1 MLTEVFHLP
10 SFPVNQYL
18 STILS
23 MQENIGVILAI
34 LFIFQIFS
42 LYLFSRLLIRSLS
55 HLIIKITRS
64 QTATVHLLATFF
76 LPGTFVHEMAHALT
90 AALMLVTV
98 HDIHL
103 FPKVEE
109 HGIKLGSVEID
120 RTDPFRRALIGVA
133 PIIWGISML
142 LLFTWLIESFVPREW
157 GSWWMYLIVGYL
169 IFVTSNTMF
178 SSRKDM
184 EGMLLINVLII
195 ATVGGLLLLKVYA
208 PFIWFANLLNTNSS
222 FMLGLNI
229 YLLVP
234 IIVDIFI
241 YSIFKL
247 LRFNR

>member
-1 MLTEVFHLP
+1 M
-10 SFPVNQYL
+10 
-18 STILS
+18 I
-23 MQENIGVILAI
+23 ENTGVILAV
-34 LFIFQIFS
+34 LFVFQVFS
-42 LYLFSRLLIRSLS
+42 LYLFSRLLISSLS
-55 HLIIKITRS
+55 HLFLKLTRS
-64 QTATVHLLATFF
+64 HNATVHLLSAFF

-90 AALMLVTV
+90 AGVTMVGV

-103 FPKVEE
+103 FPKIEE

-133 PIIWGISML
+133 PVLWGIAML
-142 LLFTWLIESFVPREW
+142 LLFTWLLQSFVPREW
-157 GSWWMYLIVGYL
+157 GSWWLYLILGYL

-184 EGMLLINVLII
+184 EGMLLINVLLI

-208 PFIWFANLLNTNSS
+208 PFICFANLLNTNSQ

-234 IIVDIFI
+234 IVVDIFI
-241 YSIFKL
+241 YGLFKL
-247 LRFNR
+247 LRINR

>member
-1 MLTEVFHLP
+1 ML
-10 SFPVNQYL
+10 
-18 STILS
+18 
-23 MQENIGVILAI
+23 A
-34 LFIFQIFS
+34 
-42 LYLFSRLLIRSLS
+42 
-55 HLIIKITRS
+55 
-64 QTATVHLLATFF
+64 AFF

-90 AALMLVTV
+90 AGMTLVGV

-133 PIIWGISML
+133 PVLWGIGIL
-142 LLFTWLIESFVPREW
+142 ILFTWLIESIVPREW
-157 GSWWMYLIVGYL
+157 GSWWIYLILGYL

-184 EGMLLINVLII
+184 EGMLIINVLII
-195 ATVGGLLLLKVYA
+195 ATVAGLILLKFYI
-208 PFIWFANLLNTNSS
+208 PFIWFANLLNSNSQ

-234 IIVDIFI
+234 IIVDIVIF
-241 YSIFKL
+241 SLFKL
-247 LRFNR
+247 LRINR